1 MIIKF
6 YAIALLLTVSDE
18 VWNINN
24 PRPEPVK
31 QYNWLIWEEKDFYS
45 FKVQGKWV
53 LRKHRKTDSPLKKR
67 IRAKYWKK
75 RLGK

>member
-18 VWNINN
+18 IWNINN
-24 PRPEPVK
+24 PRPDPK
-31 QYNWLIWEEKDFYS
+31 GKYYWLVWEEKDFYS
-45 FKVQGKWV
+45 FKVGNEWV
-53 LRKHRKTDSPLKKR
+53 LRKFRKTDSPLKKR
-67 IRAKYWKK
+67 IRARYWKK